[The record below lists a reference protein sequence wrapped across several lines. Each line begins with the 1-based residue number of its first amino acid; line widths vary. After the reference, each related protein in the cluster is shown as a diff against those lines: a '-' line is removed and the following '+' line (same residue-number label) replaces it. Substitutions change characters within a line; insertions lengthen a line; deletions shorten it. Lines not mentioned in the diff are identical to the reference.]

1 MNVQTT
7 KQLCPFHMLA
17 MWNSQCSKSFKLG
30 FNSTWTKNFQINKLD
45 LEEAGMGDQIANT
58 HWIIEKTREFQK
70 KKNLLLFHWL
80 PKVFDGIGHN
90 KLWKILKE
98 MWIPGSLTYL
108 LETCIQGNKQ
118 QLELDMEQLAGSKL
132 GKECDKTLYCHPT
145 YLTYM
150 QSISCEKPGW
160 MSKTWNQDC

>member
-1 MNVQTT
+1 MPISHASNVKFPMLKIIQARFQQYMNQELPDKQT
-7 KQLCPFHMLA
+7 
-17 MWNSQCSKSFKLG
+17 G
-30 FNSTWTKNFQINKLD
+30 FRRGRNGRSNCQHPLD
-45 LEEAGMGDQIANT
+45 HRKDKGIP
-58 HWIIEKTREFQK
+58 K